1 MPYRILKSKN
11 SLEDN
16 RFKSI
21 SDFKWCM
28 KCGGEVEIEWNGIH
42 YGIIRYGTDDKIT
55 IYVWNCPETECCFNT
70 ADDALEYMVGSDR
83 LRDVITQVTVL
94 DRSI

>member
-1 MPYRILKSKN
+1 MSYHILKSQN

-42 YGIIRYGTDDKIT
+42 YGIIRYGT
-55 IYVWNCPETECCFNT
+55 ETECCFDT

-83 LRDVITQVTVL
+83 LRDVITRVTVL
-94 DRSI
+94 DRTI